1 MSNNHRW
8 VRIPSLSVL
17 SQLLAEKAVIVE
29 VCPIHN
35 HHNFKAQD
43 AESFKDIVFYTQTEV
58 RLIDPAS
65 FINYEKVSTITY
77 NSILGFKDSPEGIVI
92 PADVHTHNYSNSQLL
107 NQLRFDLST
116 TYGFYLLQKSL
127 GGGFKNIID
136 SSSIPE
142 DGFVLSRYHHLK
154 RKVFEYPEGF
164 YHLFTESGEN
174 TSCLSL
180 KELSDLYIVQVEPTW
195 EAFSLNLDTDEGF
208 AEAIQH
214 IEQTFVSNSGI
225 TPDEYFDEINKDH
238 LQENENA

>member
-8 VRIPSLSVL
+8 VRIPSLSIL

-29 VCPIHN
+29 VCPNHN

-43 AESFKDIVFYTQTEV
+43 AESFKDIVGYTQTEV

-77 NSILGFKDSPEGIVI
+77 NSILGFKNTQEGIVM
-92 PADVHTHNYSNSQLL
+92 PADVHTHNYSNLQLL

-116 TYGFYLLQKSL
+116 TYGFYLLQKSQ
-127 GGGFKNIID
+127 GGGFKNIVN
-136 SSSIPE
+136 SNSIPE
-142 DGFVLSRYHHLK
+142 DGFVLSRCHHLK

-164 YHLFTESGEN
+164 YHLFTDSGHS

-180 KELSDLYIVQVEPTW
+180 KELQDLYIIQVEPTW
-195 EAFSLNLDTDEGF
+195 EALSLNLDTDEGF
-208 AEAIQH
+208 AEIIQH

-238 LQENENA
+238 L

>member
-17 SQLLAEKAVIVE
+17 NQFLAEKAVIVE
-29 VCPIHN
+29 VCPTHN

-43 AESFKDIVFYTQTEV
+43 AESFKTFVSFTQAV
-58 RLIDPAS
+58 VCLIDPSS
-65 FINYEKVSTITY
+65 FKNYKKVGVTTY
-77 NSILGFKDSPEGIVI
+77 NSILSFKDTQEGLVL
-92 PADVHTHNYSNSQLL
+92 PAEVDTHHWVSLQAL
-107 NQLRFDLST
+107 NQLRFDLDV
-116 TYGFYLLQKSL
+116 TYGFYVLQEQKS
-127 GGGFKNIID
+127 GGFKNIVN
-136 SSSIPE
+136 SNSIPE

-195 EAFSLNLDTDEGF
+195 EALSLNLDTDEGF

-238 LQENENA
+238 L

>member
-29 VCPIHN
+29 VCPTHN

-43 AESFKDIVFYTQTEV
+43 AESFKDVVGYTQTEV

-65 FINYEKVSTITY
+65 FIQYGKVSTITY
-77 NSILGFKDSPEGIVI
+77 NSILGLKNTQEGIVM
-92 PADVHTHNYSNSQLL
+92 PSDVHTHNYSNLQLL

-116 TYGFYLLQKSL
+116 TYGFYLLQKSQ

-136 SSSIPE
+136 SSYIPE
-142 DGFVLSRYHHLK
+142 NGFVLSRYHHLK
-154 RKVFEYPEGF
+154 RKVFEYPEGV
-164 YHLFTESGEN
+164 YHLFAETGDHLCS
-174 TSCLSL
+174 LSL
-180 KELSDLYIVQVEPTW
+180 NELDEIYMVKIEPTW

-225 TPDEYFDEINKDH
+225 TPDEYFDEINPNPVSKTD
-238 LQENENA
+238 AT

>member
-8 VRIPSLSVL
+8 VRVPSISVL

-29 VCPIHN
+29 VCPLHH

-43 AESFKDIVFYTQTEV
+43 VESFKDIVLYTQTEV
-58 RLIDPAS
+58 RLIDPSS
-65 FINYEKVSTITY
+65 FINYKKVGVTTY
-77 NSILGFKDSPEGIVI
+77 NSILSLKDTQEGLVL
-92 PADVHTHNYSNSQLL
+92 PAEVDTHHWVSLQAL

-116 TYGFYLLQKSL
+116 IYGFYLLQKAQ
-127 GGGFKNIID
+127 GGGFKNIVN

-180 KELSDLYIVQVEPTW
+180 KELQDLYIVHQVEPTW

-214 IEQTFVSNSGI
+214 IEQTFVSTSGI

-238 LQENENA
+238 L

>member
-8 VRIPSLSVL
+8 VRVPSLSVL

-29 VCPIHN
+29 VCPTHS
-35 HHNFKAQD
+35 HRNFKAQD
-43 AESFKDIVFYTQTEV
+43 AGSFKDIVLYTQTEV

-65 FINYEKVSTITY
+65 FIQYKIVSTITY
-77 NSILGFKDSPEGIVI
+77 NSILGLKNTQEGIVV
-92 PADVHTHNYSNSQLL
+92 PNDVHTHNYSDLQLL

-154 RKVFEYPEGF
+154 RKVFEYPKGF
-164 YHLFTESGEN
+164 YHLFTESGDHLC
-174 TSCLSL
+174 SLSL
-180 KELSDLYIVQVEPTW
+180 NELDEIYMVKIEPTW
-195 EAFSLNLDTDEGF
+195 VALNLNLDTDEGF

-214 IEQTFVSNSGI
+214 IEQTFVSTSGI

-238 LQENENA
+238 L